1 MSLLDD
7 PSYWRAR
14 ATKIRQLAEASA
26 DLIYREKL
34 QKLAAS
40 YDCPTRRYFALR
52 GPARYLGPDL
62 RPGGRGPFMQLE
74 PHPETRISFAELELD
89 FAAGQATGPYQS

>member
-14 ATKIRQLAEASA
+14 ATNIRQLAEASA

-40 YDCPTRRYFALR
+40 YDQVAARALER
-52 GPARYLGPDL
+52 LGMKL
-62 RPGGRGPFMQLE
+62 VQR
-74 PHPETRISFAELELD
+74 
-89 FAAGQATGPYQS
+89 